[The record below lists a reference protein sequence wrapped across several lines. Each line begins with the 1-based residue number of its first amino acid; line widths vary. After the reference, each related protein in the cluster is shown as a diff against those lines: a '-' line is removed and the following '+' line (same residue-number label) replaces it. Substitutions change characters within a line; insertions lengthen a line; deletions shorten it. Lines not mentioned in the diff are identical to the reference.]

1 MERNRR
7 PPDVEEALSS
17 MLWTPYQRT
26 PTDTSDEDDGDTSTD
41 RTNQRFQK
49 TGISIVSQN
58 VYTPTIP
65 YPSTFIPSY
74 NQFYPKSFSSSNSQL
89 PSYEHIEKERSY
101 CTLSNAYNNR
111 VPTNSNGLCVFPSY
125 SEYSANMVHSFT
137 DDFIQYQVI
146 KWFFNIFLIIWLG
159 FYVFTFRFC
168 CSSHSHA
175 MFACMNALWGQS
187 LSVPLSK

>member
-26 PTDTSDEDDGDTSTD
+26 PTDTSDEDDADTSTD
-41 RTNQRFQK
+41 RSQRFRK

-58 VYTPTIP
+58 VYTPTVS
-65 YPSTFIPSY
+65 YPSTFIPNC

-101 CTLSNAYNNR
+101 CNLSNTYGNRLQTNVYPAY
-111 VPTNSNGLCVFPSY
+111 GEYPS
-125 SEYSANMVHSFT
+125 NMVHSFT
-137 DDFIQYQVI
+137 DDFIQYQV
-146 KWFFNIFLIIWLG
+146 N
-159 FYVFTFRFC
+159 
-168 CSSHSHA
+168 
-175 MFACMNALWGQS
+175 
-187 LSVPLSK
+187 

>member
-26 PTDTSDEDDGDTSTD
+26 STDTSDEDDADTSVD
-41 RTNQRFQK
+41 RSNRFRK

-58 VYTPTIP
+58 VYAP
-65 YPSTFIPSY
+65 TFIPSCS
-74 NQFYPKSFSSSNSQL
+74 QFYPKSFSSSNSQL

-101 CTLSNAYNNR
+101 CTLTNAYGNR
-111 VPTNSNGLCVFPSY
+111 SQNSVFPSY
-125 SEYSANMVHSFT
+125 DEYSTNMVHSFT

-146 KWFFNIFLIIWLG
+146 K
-159 FYVFTFRFC
+159 
-168 CSSHSHA
+168 
-175 MFACMNALWGQS
+175 
-187 LSVPLSK
+187 